1 MLFLTFPFGSQVKG
15 LFNQQFGGRGIGR
28 FAESRRLRRACR
40 RRYPAK
46 QDLRDKICSNTQGGT

>member
-28 FAESRRLRRACR
+28 FTEPRRSRRAAPSREGKL
-40 RRYPAK
+40 K
-46 QDLRDKICSNTQGGT
+46 E